1 MNFAAVEHRSFDNYC
16 YPIDKDTLII
26 NIRTG
31 KDIRRVTLVWGDP
44 FIGGI
49 MGGEWNWSGER
60 TDMTDVRELPNH
72 LWWSIAVK
80 PQFKRCRYYFEL
92 DDGGQT
98 LCFVENG
105 FFTQRDLKKQ
115 SFPFVFIF
123 PWMNQADLC
132 TPPVWPEDTV
142 WYQIFPSRFCR
153 GGGKSDAGAYKEW
166 APPDKTVTNTE
177 RYGGNLQGII
187 ERLDY
192 LAALGITGLYLNPVN
207 SSPSEHK
214 YDTTDYFE
222 IDRSFGTKDDMKRLV
237 SEAHKRGI
245 RVMLDG
251 VFNHTGKDFFAWRD
265 VLENREK
272 SKYASWYIVNN
283 FDFEKSGSKAR
294 RGDYYAFAFADG
306 MPKLN
311 TNNPEVRE
319 YLLGVCE
326 TWVREYDID
335 ALRLDVANELSH
347 VFCRELRARMK
358 ALKSDFYIVGEIW
371 HNSLPWLRGDEFDA
385 VMNYPLSNAVFDFA
399 SSPETDTQT
408 LERNI
413 NYCFTMYYAQ
423 TTRVQFN
430 LLDSHDTVRLV
441 TKTKNRDKT
450 LQQLVFL
457 FAMPGSV
464 CLYYG
469 TEVLLEGVHDP
480 DNRRCMP
487 WKEIESGKYDD
498 RIDFTKKLIA
508 LRRTHRALQSADVRF
523 VYDGAAKV
531 DSRVVYI
538 RKFAPRETADLVFNF
553 GCEDV
558 AVGGTGGSILMSG
571 SYESGILH
579 TGGFVVT
586 ITQLS

>member
-16 YPIDKDTLII
+16 YPLDKDTLSIH
-26 NIRTG
+26 IRTG

-44 FIGGI
+44 FDRGL
-49 MGGEWNWSGER
+49 MGCAWNWIGKR
-60 TDMTDVRELPNH
+60 TEMTDVRELPDH
-72 LWWSIAVK
+72 LWWSLAVK
-80 PQFKRCRYYFEL
+80 PEFKRCQYYFEL
-92 DDGGQT
+92 DDGEQT

-105 FFTQRDLKKQ
+105 FFTQADLKKQ
-115 SFPFVFIF
+115 TFPFVFIF
-123 PWMNQADLC
+123 PWMNEADIC
-132 TPPVWPEDTV
+132 TPPVWPENTV

-153 GGGKSDAGAYKEW
+153 GNTADTNAYRKW
-166 APPDKTVTNTE
+166 APPDKTVTNEE

-187 ERLDY
+187 DKLDY
-192 LAALGITGLYLNPVN
+192 LARLGITGLYLNPVN
-207 SSPSEHK
+207 RSPSQHK
-214 YDTTDYFE
+214 YDTTDYLQ
-222 IDRSFGTKDDMKRLV
+222 IDESFGTNDDMKRLV

-251 VFNHTGKDFFAWRD
+251 VFNHTGTDFFAWQD
-265 VLENREK
+265 VLKNRDK

-283 FDFEKSGSKAR
+283 FDFAGSGKAR
-294 RGDYYAFAFADG
+294 HGDYYTFAFADG

-319 YLLGVCE
+319 YLLNVCE
-326 TWVREYDID
+326 TWVKEYDID
-335 ALRLDVANELSH
+335 ALRMDVANELSH
-347 VFCRELRARMK
+347 VFCRELHERMRK
-358 ALKSDFYIVGEIW
+358 LKSDFYIVGEIW
-371 HNSLPWLRGDEFDA
+371 HNSMPWLRGDEFDA

-399 SSPETDTQT
+399 SSPETDTRT

-413 NYCFTMYYAQ
+413 NYCFTMYYSQ

-469 TEVLLEGVHDP
+469 TEVLLEGAHDP

-487 WKEIESGKYDD
+487 WKEIESGTYDEQ
-498 RIDFTKKLIA
+498 IDFTKKLIA
-508 LRRTHRALQSADVRF
+508 LRRTHRALRSTDVRF
-523 VYDGAAKV
+523 IYEGAAKA
-531 DSRVVYI
+531 DSRLVHI
-538 RKFAPRETADLVFNF
+538 RKFADGETADIVFNF
-553 GCEDV
+553 GNEDV
-558 AVGGTGGSILMSG
+558 RIADASGKPVMSG
-571 SYESGILH
+571 AYESGILH
-579 TGGFVVT
+579 AGGFVVMLT
-586 ITQLS
+586 